1 MCTETKFARLGAPI
15 VLAHGLL
22 GFRRLGVGRLTF
34 TSYFRDIPDLL
45 RSAGNR
51 VLVTQVPAI
60 AGVDARARRL
70 GEEILQ
76 VFPDE
81 PVHLVGHSMGGL
93 DARRLLAESEW
104 QKRVLSLTTIG
115 TPHLGTTLA
124 DFVKLRA
131 GRVFR
136 LMTALGID
144 PQGCLDITRRAAR
157 QFHRRHRVPE
167 SLPCFSVAGDPRAET
182 VCWPLQRTHA
192 ALLELEGA
200 NDGLVAVESAL
211 AFGSPLPAWPL
222 DHLRQMNWLAAA
234 DSSLLHLP
242 PVALYAGLFAHLA
255 AIGFAAD
262 GDAEDAAG
270 STGSPTPCSQ
280 AASGLN

>member
-1 MCTETKFARLGAPI
+1 MCTETKFPRLGAPI

-34 TSYFRDIPDLL
+34 TSYFRDIPERL
-45 RSAGNR
+45 RGAGNR
-51 VLVTQVPAI
+51 VLVTQVPAL

-70 GEEILQ
+70 GEEILR

-93 DARRLLAESEW
+93 DARRLLADSAW

-115 TPHLGTTLA
+115 TPHLGTALA

-157 QFHRRHRVPE
+157 RFHRRHPLPVN
-167 SLPCFSVAGDPRAET
+167 LPCFSVAGSPAADT

-192 ALLELEGA
+192 ALSELEGA

-222 DHLRQMNWLAAA
+222 DHLQQMNWLAAA
-234 DSSLLHLP
+234 HTSLLHRP
-242 PVALYAGLFAHLA
+242 PIELYVGLFEHLA
-255 AIGFAAD
+255 SLGFAAD
-262 GDAEDAAG
+262 GDKDLP
-270 STGSPTPCSQ
+270 TGTPRSG
-280 AASGLN
+280 AS